1 MSRVVAR
8 SRRGVARLVRAR
20 PERPWV
26 VRVEPPYGVRASRA
40 PIHVPWS
47 RRLYWSTERGL
58 SRSVQPRISTLVI
71 DVTDIDDL
79 AAFGRDPAAVTRV
92 RRVRIHIAAWRAP
105 APGWVGRLGPITGV
119 TRADVRVP
127 HIGPAHVRIRLD
139 LTSPRPIREV
149 IGAVVDL
156 LVPASPMPFP
166 QSPTLGANARLP
178 AWLPVGED
186 AAGHFLGSALTF
198 AADGTPVDVVS
209 GIKRNPDNPPP
220 NRPAADAEL
229 VMPDGTA
236 AGFGVAPIPSLA
248 VTDHGVVVQGVGTQP
263 ALLDVRGRPAHRWS
277 PPAVADAH
285 GRLVVR
291 VIDGERRWRLIG
303 PGTGGSTT
311 VSTRADAIGPWFGIE
326 APFDTLGGPDPF
338 GWWSLACDVAEDVP
352 PADATRLVLRAA
364 LSGVVLDGRALP
376 ETVRELLSPEL
387 AHLLCEPL
395 PAPGSEPLLWETRSV
410 RQRRAVVRGHA
421 TSLVMHD
428 RVRPG
433 AAVAVA
439 PPTVTALLVTRRPR
453 FASLALRMLRDQ
465 TYPRFEII
473 VGLHGQCTVPELERE
488 AAACTAPVEIIE
500 IPATTTL
507 GEALGLVTERARG
520 TFVAKIDD
528 DDIYGPEHVW
538 DLVIARALSGATVV
552 GKGGEFVMLDQL
564 GVTVRRDT
572 MASDAFNRVVAGG
585 TILMPRGELESLGGW
600 RPVRSGV
607 DRALL
612 DRVLQGGGSVY
623 RTWPT
628 GFIYRRHGQGHT
640 WGPADAYFL
649 RGASMRW
656 EGIPDLPEFGAHHVR
671 DLAGGPSGLH

>member
-1 MSRVVAR
+1 M
-8 SRRGVARLVRAR
+8 RAR
-20 PERPWV
+20 
-26 VRVEPPYGVRASRA
+26 RA
-40 PIHVPWS
+40 PTHAPWT
-47 RRLYWSTERGL
+47 RRLNWSTGRGL
-58 SRSVQPRISTLVI
+58 SRSIPPRIGALII
-71 DVTDIDDL
+71 DAPDIDCL
-79 AAFGRDPAAVTRV
+79 AAFARDPAAVSRV
-92 RRVRIHIAAWRAP
+92 CRVRIHIAAWRAP
-105 APGWVGRLGPITGV
+105 TPGWVGRLGPITGV
-119 TRADVRVP
+119 TRAEMRVP
-127 HIGPAHVRIRLD
+127 HIGPARVRILLD
-139 LTSPRPIREV
+139 LTNPRPIREV
-149 IGAVVDL
+149 ISAVMDL
-156 LVPASPMPFP
+156 LVPGSPMPFP

-178 AWLPVGED
+178 VWLPVGQD

-209 GIKRNPDNPPP
+209 GIKRNPDSPPP

-229 VMPDGTA
+229 VMADGAA

-248 VTDHGVVVQGVGTQP
+248 VTDHGVVVRGVAAQP
-263 ALLDVRGRPAHRWS
+263 ALLDVRGRPTHRWS

-291 VIDGERRWRLIG
+291 VIDGERRWRLMG
-303 PGTGGSTT
+303 PGTGRSRSGTART
-311 VSTRADAIGPWFGIE
+311 DLIGPWLGIE

-338 GWWSLACDVAEDVP
+338 GWWSIECDVAEDVP
-352 PADATRLVLRAA
+352 PSDATQLILRAA
-364 LSGVVLDGRALP
+364 LSGVVLDGRPLP
-376 ETVRELLSPEL
+376 AAVREHLSPEL
-387 AHLLCEPL
+387 ACLLCEPL

-428 RVRPG
+428 QVRPG
-433 AAVAVA
+433 AAVTVA

-453 FASLALRMLRDQ
+453 FAALALRMLRDQ
-465 TYPRFEII
+465 TYPRLEIV
-473 VGLHGQCTVPELERE
+473 VGLHGESVVPELERE
-488 AAACTAPVEIIE
+488 AAACTAPMEIVE

-528 DDIYGPEHVW
+528 DDVYGPEHMW

-585 TILMPRGELESLGGW
+585 TILIPRGELESLGGW

-628 GFIYRRHGQGHT
+628 GFIYRRHGKGHT
-640 WGPADAYFL
+640 WGPTDEYFL
-649 RGASMRW
+649 RGASMQW
-656 EGIPDLPEFGAHHVR
+656 EGIPDLPEFGTHHVR
-671 DLAGGPSGLH
+671 DLAGSLSDQR